1 MTSKKKR
8 DIESLAAVATNACNE
23 YIDTKFRNNHYEDY
37 PADEKLRIIRVLKT
51 NAKLDARY
59 QA

>member
-8 DIESLAAVATNACNE
+8 DIESLAAIATNACND
-23 YIDTKFRNNHYEDY
+23 YVDARFRDNNYEDY
-37 PADEKLRIIRVLKT
+37 TIEEKLRIIRVLKT